1 MSYTPGLRIY
11 RRVGEE
17 IIIHPV
23 LRPETV
29 TIVQITSA
37 SSDGVTLQ
45 TTWSDGVV
53 ETDTLIEGGSIVFGE
68 GKYET
73 ILILDSAGGGH
84 ATFRA
89 LAGPDVRVQRVEKG
103 TRK

>member
-23 LRPETV
+23 LRPEAA

-68 GKYET
+68 GRYET

>member
-23 LRPETV
+23 GKPEMA
-29 TIVQITSA
+29 TIVKITSA

-53 ETDTLIEGGSIVFGE
+53 ETDSMVEGGSIVFGE

-73 ILILDSAGGGH
+73 ILMLDLAGGGH